1 MCCTVLHP
9 VRYNVIQEVLFATEA
24 ATADTAGGA
33 GGGVEDWRLVE
44 PLQMAFYAPLTDG
57 LQRQWSAWLRR
68 WLTAVDQEGSGYGSA
83 ESTTAAADTTASNT
97 EAQQEQQQQHRQHVA
112 ARMRRASPKYVP
124 REWMLVEAY
133 TAAAKG
139 DYSVVHR
146 LQELFRKP
154 YDEQPGMM
162 H

>member
-1 MCCTVLHP
+1 M
-9 VRYNVIQEVLFATEA
+9 IQEVLFAATEA
-24 ATADTAGGA
+24 ANAATAGA
-33 GGGVEDWRLVE
+33 AGGVEDWRLVE

-68 WLTAVDQEGSGYGSA
+68 WLAAVDQEGYGSGSA
-83 ESTTAAADTTASNT
+83 ESTSAAADTTASNT
-97 EAQQEQQQQHRQHVA
+97 QAQQEQHRQQQHRQHVA

-154 YDEQPGMM
+154 YDEQPGMIY
-162 H
+162 